1 MLGSMPDRPTI
12 ILDIDGGE
20 LGCEEMLRG
29 VAQGCALQNEA
40 GCHFVLATSEPAEA
54 NSLVAKLLGVHQ
66 RGRCSVEILEAGDK
80 LPAKISSPVEV
91 YKNFPQ
97 SSIRVA
103 MARAKATPQSVVIS
117 PGSTGLVMTAAMFTL
132 GRVKGIE
139 RAPIGTP
146 LPARGR
152 ELFYVDGGSNVD
164 CKPQHLHQFALL
176 AHLYMEIIRGVEN
189 PRIAI
194 LSNGSESYKGNA
206 LVRETFQLLE
216 QDRELNFV
224 GFTEGH
230 TMQSGEID
238 IMVCDGFLGNILLK
252 SAEGI
257 AEFLVGVLKEQ
268 IKKDWYA
275 ALAAKIFLKGAF
287 RRFASNMDYAQFG
300 GAPLLGLK
308 GNVIICHGRSTA
320 EAIKNAII
328 VGSKLAKSDM
338 TNQVEKFISNRVVG
352 G

>member
-1 MLGSMPDRPTI
+1 MV
-12 ILDIDGGE
+12 
-20 LGCEEMLRG
+20 RG
-29 VAQGCALQNEA
+29 VAKGCALQNST
-40 GCHFVLATSEPAEA
+40 GLHFVLVTNEPAEA
-54 NSLVAKLLGVHQ
+54 RLCVDRLLGNHQ
-66 RGRCSVEILEAGDK
+66 KGRCTVEVLEAEDK

-91 YKNFPQ
+91 YKSFPK

-103 MARAKATPQSVVIS
+103 MNRAKETPHSAVIS

-146 LPARGR
+146 LPTRGN
-152 ELFYVDGGSNVD
+152 ELFYVDGGSTID

-176 AHLYMEIIRGVEN
+176 AHLYLEIVRGVN
-189 PRIAI
+189 RPRIAI

-206 LVRETFQLLE
+206 LVRETSLLLE
-216 QDRELNFV
+216 QDGELNYV

-230 TMQSGEID
+230 TMLSGEID

-252 SAEGI
+252 SVEGT
-257 AEFLVGVLKEQ
+257 AEFMVGVLKEQ

-275 ALAAKIFLKGAF
+275 ALAAKLLLRGAF
-287 RRFASNMDYAQFG
+287 RRFASRMDYTQFG

-308 GNVIICHGRSTA
+308 GNVIICHGRSPA

-338 TNQVEKFISNRVVG
+338 IEQVEEFVSRRIGES
-352 G
+352 